1 MKSIGLVADRSISSR
16 SKWVGGIVLVM
27 VVLCSGIGLWVSSSE
42 SRIVTDL
49 DKANRIVQRHMNAD
63 MMHDAIFGD
72 ISSALAG
79 RDPTLRID
87 NAGFKAS
94 LRDDIAE
101 FKKSIAESREMAG
114 DSAGGKAL
122 DALKAPVDNYT
133 RNADLVFAAIENDPA
148 AVAPAF
154 ARFRASFEEVE
165 GLMEKASEAIESDS
179 AALKHK
185 ADNTSRFSLIA
196 LSVIGLAMVAMTLLT
211 ARAIDKFIIRPLT
224 YFSEVANDL
233 AKGQYEKT
241 IHGTDRPDELGQLAR
256 GLETLCIVGRGK
268 QTLET
273 ALGAAVHS
281 IHTGSREIASATDD
295 LANSTEASAASI
307 NSTVATMSSTTEA
320 LRQTAIQA
328 DEASQT
334 MELTR
339 EDAVRG
345 RKILADTISAINDIE
360 RSAGE
365 IGQIIDVIESI
376 ALQTNLLA
384 LNAGVEAARAGESG
398 KDFAVVANE
407 VRALAQR
414 STEAARGIAALI
426 STSSQQV
433 ESGVRLA
440 GESGEALERIVSRI
454 SSATGLVHGI
464 SDAANRQAS
473 DLEQVNRAIN
483 DMGRVTQMNA
493 AMVEQSRTACQSLAN
508 EATELNALIAKD
520 AGTRAAPASALYH

>member
-1 MKSIGLVADRSISSR
+1 MKSQGLLADQSISSR
-16 SKWVGGIVLVM
+16 SKWVGAIVLVL
-27 VVLCSGIGLWVSSSE
+27 VVLCSGTGLWVSRSE
-42 SRIVTDL
+42 SHIVTDI
-49 DKANRIVQRHMNAD
+49 DKANRIVQRQMNAD

-79 RDPTLRID
+79 RDASLRID
-87 NAGFKAS
+87 SSHFRDS
-94 LRDDIAE
+94 LRDDITE
-101 FKKSIAESREMAG
+101 FNASIGEARELAG

-122 DALKAPVDNYT
+122 DALKDPIANYN
-133 RNADLVFAAIENDPA
+133 RNALVVMDAIDKDPA
-148 AVAPAF
+148 AVAGSF

-165 GLMEKASEAIESDS
+165 GLMEKASAAIEGDS
-179 AALKHK
+179 AALKQK
-185 ADNTSRFSLIA
+185 AEFTSRMSLIA
-196 LSVIGLAMVAMTLLT
+196 LSIIGLAMVAITVLT
-211 ARAIDKFIIRPLT
+211 ARAVSRFIITPLT
-224 YFSEVANDL
+224 YFSDVANDL
-233 AKGQYEKT
+233 AKGQYDKT
-241 IHGTDRPDELGQLAR
+241 IQGTDRRDELGQLAR
-256 GLETLCIVGRGK
+256 GLETLCVVGRGK
-268 QTLET
+268 QTLES

-307 NSTVATMSSTTEA
+307 HSTVATMSSTTEA
-320 LRQTAIQA
+320 LRQTATQA
-328 DEASQT
+328 DEASRT

-339 EDAVRG
+339 EDAVQG
-345 RKILADTISAINDIE
+345 RQILTDTISAINDIE

-365 IGQIIDVIESI
+365 IGKIIDVIESI

-384 LNAGVEAARAGESG
+384 LNAGVEAARAGDSG
-398 KDFAVVANE
+398 KGFAVVANE

-414 STEAARGIAALI
+414 STEAARDISALI

-440 GESGEALERIVSRI
+440 GESGEALERIVNRI
-454 SSATGLVHGI
+454 SSATSLVHGI

-493 AMVEQSRTACQSLAN
+493 AMVEQSRTACQSLAS
-508 EATELNALIAKD
+508 EADELNALIAQD
-520 AGTRAAPASALYH
+520 GGGQAAPASVLYH